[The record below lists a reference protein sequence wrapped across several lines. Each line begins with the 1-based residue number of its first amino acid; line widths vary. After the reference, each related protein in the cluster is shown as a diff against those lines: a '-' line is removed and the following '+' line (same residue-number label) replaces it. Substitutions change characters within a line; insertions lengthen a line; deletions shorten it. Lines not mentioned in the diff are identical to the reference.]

1 VRLCKRAVE
10 LDPTYAAPWATMAI
24 TQWDMHRR
32 SAAAEDGREA
42 AHRAIALDPKLPD
55 AHAALGAAHQG
66 QGQFETGLQACDA
79 ALRLDPDSYEGN
91 RIAGMCSLP
100 LRRYDDAIRYLEK
113 ASAVVDTEFTAASLV
128 VQCYEARGDHAGA
141 VAAARRAL
149 VRIEKVITAE
159 PDHGRALSYGASVLA
174 VLGEAE
180 RAKEWIERG
189 TLLDPG
195 NTLQHFNFVCT
206 LVRLGELDAALDL
219 LANVID
225 KASTGLFHWLD
236 NDTDL
241 DPVRHHPRFV
251 QLFRQAK
258 ARFETEQTQS

>member
-1 VRLCKRAVE
+1 
-10 LDPTYAAPWATMAI
+10 
-24 TQWDMHRR
+24 
-32 SAAAEDGREA
+32 
-42 AHRAIALDPKLPD
+42 
-55 AHAALGAAHQG
+55 
-66 QGQFETGLQACDA
+66 
-79 ALRLDPDSYEGN
+79 
-91 RIAGMCSLP
+91 MCSLP
-100 LRRYDDAIRYLEK
+100 LRRSDDAIRYLEK

-241 DPVRHHPRFV
+241 DPVRHNPRFV